1 MARLQDIMKGE
12 DKLVKEV
19 RAIINSGGNLTAAIK
34 AGIKPATVKA
44 VINNPSNPASLA
56 VAEAVVVPY
65 MRPVLFIKGGKIEI
79 PESEQLKERLF
90 KYKPRIEPAL
100 KSVGRVELVN
110 HQLKYAGTG
119 WMIEENIMITNR
131 HVANVFADK
140 SKTGLGGS
148 FKTNFLGVPIGAKID
163 FKEEYSPGKPTASQ
177 FEVQIEKIIY
187 LPDEDPRFP
196 DMAILKLKKTTGIPD
211 PITFQDGKL
220 KLHQDIGVV
229 GYPAKD
235 PRGVDS
241 EEMEKRIFGE
251 VFGVK
256 RYAPGQII
264 QVPGKVWYFA
274 HDAST
279 LGGNSGSLVQDM
291 ETGHAIGLH
300 FSGVLL
306 NANYA
311 VKGTVIL
318 DVAAKKLK
326 LTGIQKV
333 KAGTMAKAVKEAPFM
348 EESVESVRSYADR
361 EGFKTNFLG
370 SGKDKRVSLPTIKN
384 KADVLKFGQ
393 GNKETVLKYT
403 HFSVVMSKKRRLC
416 YFSAV
421 NVDGAQYKRMKRPGW
436 RLDPRIPAASQIIKE
451 CYGNAPKFS
460 RGHMT
465 RREDPN
471 WGPLAVQGN
480 ADSMHVTNAVPQ
492 MQSFNAPVWLSLE
505 NYALENAKQDDQKI
519 SVLTGPFF
527 HDNDPIKYDV
537 KIPIGF
543 WKIIAF
549 IHDDTG
555 KLCVTGYTISQEDY
569 LQNEEFIYGEFET
582 YQIPLKVIEKKAGIS
597 LGALRDLDPL
607 KDDSLESIAVPV
619 KSVRQIKF
627 Y

>member
-19 RAIINSGGNLTAAIK
+19 KEIIKAGGNLTAAIK
-34 AGIKPATVKA
+34 AGIKPAMVKA
-44 VINNPSNPASLA
+44 VISNPANPESLA

-65 MRPVLFIKGGKIEI
+65 MRPVLFVKGGKIEI

-140 SKTGLGGS
+140 NKTGFGGS

-163 FKEEYSPGKPTASQ
+163 FKEEYNPGKPNTSQ

-196 DMAILKLKKTTGIPD
+196 DMAILKLKKTAGIPT

-264 QVPGKVWYFA
+264 QVPGKHWYFA

-306 NANYA
+306 DANYA
-311 VKGTVIL
+311 VKGNVIL
-318 DVAAKKLK
+318 DIASKKLK
-326 LTGIQKV
+326 LTGIKKV
-333 KAGTMAKAVKEAPFM
+333 KAGAVAKAVKEAPFVQ
-348 EESVESVRSYADR
+348 ESVESVGSYANR
-361 EGFKTNFLG
+361 EGFKSNFLG
-370 SGKDKRVSLPTIKN
+370 TGSNKRVPLPTIKN
-384 KADVLKFGQ
+384 KSDVLKFGPA
-393 GNKETVLKYT
+393 NKDSILKYT
-403 HFSVVMSKKRRLC
+403 HFSVVMSEKRRLC

-421 NVDGAQYKRMKRPGW
+421 NIDGAQYQRMKRPGW
-436 RLDPRIPAASQIIKE
+436 RLDPRIPVGAQIMKE

-471 WGPLAVQGN
+471 WGPLAAQGN

-505 NYALENAKQDDQKI
+505 NYALENAKHDDQKI

-527 HDNDPIKYDV
+527 TKNDPVKYEV
-537 KIPIGF
+537 QIPTGF
-543 WKIIAF
+543 WKVIAF

-555 KLCVTGYTISQEDY
+555 KLCATGYTISQEDY

-582 YQIPLKVIEKKAGIS
+582 YQIPIQVIEKRAGIS
-597 LGALRDLDPL
+597 FGSLKNVDPMN
-607 KDDSLESIAVPV
+607 DESLEAISVPV
-619 KSVRQIKF
+619 NSVRQIKF